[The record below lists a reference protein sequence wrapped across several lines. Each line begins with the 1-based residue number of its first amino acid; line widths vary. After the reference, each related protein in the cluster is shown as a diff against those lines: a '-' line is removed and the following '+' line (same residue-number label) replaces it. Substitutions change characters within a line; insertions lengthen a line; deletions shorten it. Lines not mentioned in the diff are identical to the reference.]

1 MKKYDNLS
9 RDELHKQLLRMSPE
23 TLKEFAEIDKADG
36 WLLAL
41 NLREMEREKT
51 ESEDEKED

>member
-1 MKKYDNLS
+1 LKKYDNLS

-41 NLREMEREKT
+41 NLREMDREKN
-51 ESEDEKED
+51 ESDEKED

>member
-1 MKKYDNLS
+1 
-9 RDELHKQLLRMSPE
+9 MSPE

-51 ESEDEKED
+51 ETDEEK